1 MSAPSGQVQGKV
13 VIVTGAAGGQGAAE
27 VRWLVAEGASVLATD
42 IAEVQG
48 AALADELAS
57 QGGHVAFRRLD
68 VTDRNDWR
76 TVLDEALSRWGRV
89 DCLVNNGGISDRA
102 GVFGVDLD
110 RWARVLDVNLTG
122 PLLGMRAVAP
132 SMRAVGKGSI
142 INVSSVAGLAAY
154 PGAAYAA
161 SKWGLRGLSKSA
173 SVEFA
178 PHGIR
183 VNSIHPGFIET
194 GMVTDADPAYL
205 DGFARTTPLG
215 RAGRSTEVAPLVGF
229 LCSDASS
236 YITGAE
242 IAVDG
247 GWSSGGQI
255 RGVAIAAADYRRAV
269 STQEAQA

>member
-1 MSAPSGQVQGKV
+1 MSASAGQVQGKV

-42 IAEVQG
+42 IAEEQG
-48 AALADELAS
+48 AALADQLAS
-57 QGGHVAFRRLD
+57 QGGDVAFRCLD
-68 VTDRNDWR
+68 VTDRAGWT
-76 TVLDEALSRWGRV
+76 TVLDEVLSRWGRV

-102 GVFGVDLD
+102 GALD
-110 RWARVLDVNLTG
+110 VELERWAHVLDVNLTG

-132 SMRAVGKGSI
+132 SMSAAGKGSI
-142 INVSSVAGLAAY
+142 VNVSSVAGLAAY

-183 VNSIHPGFIET
+183 VNSIHPGLINT
-194 GMVTDADPAYL
+194 GMVADADPAYL

-215 RAGRSTEVAPLVGF
+215 RAGQPTEVAPLLGF
-229 LCSDASS
+229 LCSDAST

-255 RGVAIAAADYRRAV
+255 RGVANAAAAYRRTE
-269 STQEAQA
+269 STQEARA